1 VSEERG
7 TPVASGQGS
16 NPAAPNFVPGV
27 PTNFHPVY
35 FQDFSGGV
43 NTLVSRVAIQDK
55 QLAWCDGFIP
65 LGPDSLR
72 TIPDNDPAAI
82 YTAPSDLLIVWYGF
96 QNIQSVVFCIILH
109 NDGSVV
115 AVNVINGLTTPL
127 LPAGTVSFANLNFS
141 SFRTSQW
148 QGIYVLMVND
158 QPNGYW
164 IWDGT
169 NIYTAGT
176 IGPTVTITDP
186 GRDPALSQM
195 SYIGI
200 PQSDGTIILVAS
212 SHPVFD
218 SNGVSKVVID
228 SVTEDTT
235 IPQGTAIIVGF
246 GPTGGPPLSSA
257 FGIANIENGVITA
270 ATISNGGSGYTSVPT
285 TTVVDGTG
293 TGAVVSVNGASGGI
307 ITSLEVSFGGHGYS
321 NPSLVFSGGGGS
333 GAAAYLT
340 VENGVIQSTTAW
352 SVGNGYLGNPTINFI
367 GPTGVG
373 ATAIPLVVGG
383 QIVSTTM
390 ASRGAGYT
398 DLTFYTVSDGNG
410 PAAATVDLMPFGVS
424 GTAIEVYKSRVW
436 ISNGRAFINGQPFS
450 GRTLFSAADSVSNF
464 GGDGGAFQASDSFT
478 RIGYTNLLQ
487 VNGFL
492 YLIADNSLNYIS
504 NIQTNSVGTPPVPIA
519 TFSNINTDP
528 MTGSFWPSSVYVYGR
543 NIVMANAN
551 GMYLSSG
558 GAVTKV
564 SQALDGIWRTSQQVF
579 NFNDFPGGVVTVYG
593 RNLYCVLI
601 PTLNKITGIVENMFM
616 IWDGQRCFT
625 SHQTLNVQFV
635 ASYNYGS
642 YSYMYGTDQHSI
654 HRLFNTLSATLTKSV
669 MSKLYSTPSY
679 WTNKVG
685 NELHALFTINFP
697 GTGINITID
706 NENGTGNSN
715 ANVLIQPPTAAGYL
729 VIGPQPIGQQGRLM
743 GLTIITSTADIEI
756 NSVMIQER
764 IETLNI

>member
-72 TIPDNDPAAI
+72 TLPDNDPTPL
-82 YTAPSDLLIVWYGF
+82 YTAPSNLLIVWYSF
-96 QNIQSVVFCIILH
+96 QNIQDAVYCIVLH

-115 AVNVINGLTTPL
+115 AVNVASLLVTPL
-127 LPAGTVSFANLNFS
+127 LPSGTVSFANLQFS
-141 SFRTSQW
+141 SFSTSQW
-148 QGIYVLMVND
+148 EGMYILMVND

-169 NIYTAGT
+169 NIFTAGT

-186 GRDPALSQM
+186 GRDPALSAM

-200 PQSDGTIILVAS
+200 PRSDGTIDVVAN

-218 SNGVSKVVID
+218 NNGLSQVIID
-228 SVTEDTT
+228 SITDTG
-235 IPQGTAIIVGF
+235 IVQGSTVIVAF
-246 GPTGGPPLSSA
+246 GPAGGPPLSSA
-257 FGIANIENGVITA
+257 FGQAAIVDGVITA
-270 ATISNGGSGYTSVPT
+270 ATLTNGGMGYTSVPT
-285 TTVVDGTG
+285 VTVLDGTG
-293 TGAVVSVNGASGGI
+293 SGANVVVNGASGGI
-307 ITSLEVSFGGHGYS
+307 ITSLQVTSGGGGYS
-321 NPSLVFSGGGGS
+321 NPSLSFSGGGGS
-333 GAAAYLT
+333 NAAGYLT
-340 VENGVIQSTTAW
+340 VENGVIQSANIW
-352 SVGNGYLGNPTINFI
+352 SAGNGYLGNPTVNFL
-367 GPTGVG
+367 GATGVG
-373 ATAIPLVVGG
+373 AVGIPLVVGG
-383 QIVSTTM
+383 QITGINITSGG
-390 ASRGAGYT
+390 SGYT
-398 DLTFYTVSDGNG
+398 NVTYWTVSDGDG
-410 PAAATVDLMPFGVS
+410 PAAATADLMPFGVS

-436 ISNGRAFINGQPFS
+436 ISNGRAFVNGQPFS

-464 GGDGGAFQASDSFT
+464 GGDGGAFKATDSFT
-478 RIGYTNLLQ
+478 SIGYTHLLQ

-492 YLIADNSLNYIS
+492 YLVADNSLNYIS
-504 NIQTNSVGTPPVPIA
+504 NIQTNSVGTPPIPIA
-519 TFSNINTDP
+519 TFSNINADP
-528 MTGSFWPSSVYVYGR
+528 MTGSLWPSSVYLYGR
-543 NIVMANAN
+543 NIVMSNSN
-551 GMYLSSG
+551 GMYLSTG
-558 GAVTKV
+558 GAVTKI
-564 SQALDGIWRTSQQVF
+564 SQALDGIWRSSPLVF
-579 NFNDFPGGVVTVYG
+579 GLNDFSGGIATVYG

-601 PTLNKITGIVENMFM
+601 PTLNKITNNIENMFM

-625 SHQTLNVQFV
+625 SHQTLNVQYV
-635 ASYNYGS
+635 ASYNSDS
-642 YSYMYGTDQHSI
+642 YSYLYGTDLRSI
-654 HRLFNTLSATLTKSV
+654 HRLFNTPSASLTKSV

-685 NELHALFTINFP
+685 NELHALFTINVP
-697 GTGINITID
+697 GTSVNINID
-706 NENGTGNSN
+706 NENGTGISN
-715 ANVLIQPPTAAGYL
+715 ANVLIQPPAAAGYL
-729 VIGPQPIGQQGRLM
+729 VTGPQPIGQQGRLM
-743 GLTIITSTADIEI
+743 GLTLITSSADMEI